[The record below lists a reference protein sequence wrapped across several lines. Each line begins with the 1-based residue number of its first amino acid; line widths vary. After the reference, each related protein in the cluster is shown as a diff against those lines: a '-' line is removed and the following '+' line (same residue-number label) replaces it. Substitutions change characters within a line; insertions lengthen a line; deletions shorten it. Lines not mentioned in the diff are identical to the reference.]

1 MDAPV
6 RDDAM
11 CPRTAEPSLAHV
23 AGVVLCGGRS
33 TRMGTDKAMIDAG
46 GVTLLQRAVDRLGEV
61 CDPVLIAPGGLPLAV
76 EGRRTVADALPGA
89 GPLAGLVAALRCSPH
104 PLLAVVA
111 VDLPWLDPR
120 LIRLLAARIG
130 DRDVALCESP
140 RGIEPLQAVYARS
153 ALPAAEAALHSPDRS
168 LRSLVER
175 LRTVRVTETERR
187 AAGIQEGFA
196 RNINTPADLA
206 DLRRELHR

>member
-1 MDAPV
+1 MDWPA
-6 RDDAM
+6 RDDAQQRGDATS
-11 CPRTAEPSLAHV
+11 PRVPL

-33 TRMGTDKAMIDAG
+33 TRMGIDKASIDVG
-46 GVTLLQRAVDRLGEV
+46 GATLLRRAVDRLGEA

-76 EGRRTVADALPGA
+76 EGRDNVADALPGA
-89 GPLAGLVAALRCSPH
+89 GPLAGLVAALRYSPH

-120 LIRLLAARIG
+120 LIRLLAGRIG

-140 RGIEPLQAVYARS
+140 RGIEPLHAVYARA
-153 ALPAAEAALHSPDRS
+153 ALPAAEAALHSRDRS
-168 LRSLVER
+168 LRSLVGR
-175 LRTVRVTETERR
+175 LRAVRVTETERR
-187 AAGIQEGFA
+187 AAGIPEGFA

-206 DLRRELHR
+206 DLRRELRR